1 MKSSFKD
8 LFEQTSWEDTS
19 VAISS
24 VTPSMVERAL
34 DRKGTGGLEDFRA
47 LVSSA
52 AVDYLEPMARLS
64 HELTRQRF
72 GDGVRLFAP
81 MYLSNECQNI
91 CDYCGFSLT
100 NAVPRKTLTASEI
113 IAEASVLSQQGFEHV
128 LLVTGESQRKV
139 HLQYFRDALRVLRP
153 HFANL
158 SMEVQ
163 PLEQHEYESLT
174 SEGLHSVLVYQ
185 ETYHSGSYRSHHPKG
200 KKSNMIWR
208 LETPDRLGAA
218 GVKKIGLGCLYGLT
232 EDWRT
237 DAFFA
242 ALHLDY
248 LERTY
253 WRSTYSM
260 SFPRMR
266 PHEGETPSDAN
277 ITDRDVV
284 QLLCAYRIFNHELE
298 LTLST
303 RESPMFRDHAFKLG
317 VTTMSA
323 GSRTEPGG
331 YASKDAHET
340 LEQFSISDDRSPAE
354 VARMLVSAGYEPVWK
369 DWDASYDCHSAN
381 NLQAE
386 STLDD
391 QPLALVV

>member
-113 IAEASVLSQQGFEHV
+113 IAEASVLSKQGFEHV
-128 LLVTGESQRKV
+128 LLVTGEAQRKV
-139 HLQYFRDALRVLRP
+139 NLQYFRDALRVLRP
-153 HFANL
+153 YFANL

-163 PLEQHEYESLT
+163 PLEQHEYESLA

-185 ETYHSGSYRSHHPKG
+185 ETYHSGSYRSHHTKG

-266 PHEGETPSDAN
+266 PHEGETPPDAN

-284 QLLCAYRIFNHELE
+284 QLLCAYRILNHELE

-354 VARMLVSAGYEPVWK
+354 VARMLVSAGYEPIWK

-391 QPLALVV
+391 QPLELVV